1 MIVSCPSCATRYLI
15 DPTALGGKGRTVRCA
30 KCSHT
35 WHEQPPADMPKR
47 VDILPPNGE
56 PRPIPF
62 GSNLP
67 AIVAHRRRAN
77 RLGWLAV
84 ALAVII
90 IVVGGIL
97 ARGPIVGAWPPAG
110 KLYAAIGLGAV
121 KLDTTDLKFRN
132 IAQGQVVE
140 GGVPILV
147 ISGRIFNEADDSR
160 AVPPVRIGLLDAADV
175 ELRRWTFAAEQNELQ
190 AKSYT
195 QFKTRL
201 ISPPKGAVSLR
212 IGFAGNEAN

>member
-15 DPTALGGKGRTVRCA
+15 DPTALGGEGRTVRCA

-47 VDILPPNGE
+47 VDILPPDEE

-67 AIVAHRRRAN
+67 AIVARRRRAN

-84 ALAVII
+84 AAAVII
-90 IVVGGIL
+90 IIVGGIL
-97 ARGPIVGAWPPAG
+97 ARGPIVDAWPPAG
-110 KLYAAIGLGAV
+110 KLYAAVGLGETEI
-121 KLDTTDLKFRN
+121 DTTDLEIRN
-132 IAQGQVVE
+132 VGQSQVVE

-147 ISGRIFNEADDSR
+147 VRGRIYNLAGNERDI
-160 AVPPVRIGLLDAADV
+160 PPVRIALLDAANI
-175 ELRRWTFAAEQNELQ
+175 ELRHWTFAAEQIELPGQ
-190 AKSYT
+190 AFT
-195 QFKTRL
+195 QFETRL

-212 IGFAGNEAN
+212 IGFAGDELN

>member
-15 DPTALGGKGRTVRCA
+15 DPTALGGEGRTVRCA

-56 PRPIPF
+56 LRPIPF

-110 KLYAAIGLGAV
+110 KLYAAIGLGAE

-175 ELRRWTFAAEQNELQ
+175 ELRHWTFAAEQNELQ

-212 IGFAGNEAN
+212 IGFAGDEAN

>member
-15 DPTALGGKGRTVRCA
+15 DPTALGGEGRTVRCA

-47 VDILPPNGE
+47 VDILPPDNE

-67 AIVAHRRRAN
+67 AIVAKRRRAN

-84 ALAVII
+84 AAAVVI

-97 ARGPIVGAWPPAG
+97 ARGPIVDAWPPAG
-110 KLYAAIGLGAV
+110 KLYAAIGLGADAV
-121 KLDTTDLKFRN
+121 DTADLKFQN
-132 IAQGQVVE
+132 VAQEQVVE
-140 GGVPILV
+140 GGVAILV
-147 ISGRIFNEADDSR
+147 VRGRIYNLAEDSR
-160 AVPPVRIGLLDAADV
+160 AVPPVRIRLFDAANI
-175 ELRRWTFAAEQNELQ
+175 ELKYWTFAAEQSELPAQ
-190 AKSYT
+190 SYT
-195 QFKTRL
+195 KFETRL
-201 ISPPKGAVSLR
+201 TSPPVGAVSLR
-212 IGFAGNEAN
+212 IGFAGDDAN